1 MQPPT
6 SSVESGAVVPLLTSL
21 LRDVS
26 RSFYLTLRVLPA
38 EVRTPIGLA
47 YLLARATDTIAD
59 TELVPVPQRL
69 AALHALRT
77 RILGETNV
85 ANDPTPQR
93 LRDLATQQGNPAER
107 VLLQRIAEAL
117 HLLENETAPFD
128 RAQIRAVLDTI
139 TSGQVLDLERFGSAS
154 AERLLAL
161 QTDAEL
167 DDYTY
172 RVAGCVGEFWTRIC
186 HYRLYWGEPWDE
198 AAMLSNGIRF
208 GRGLQLVNILRDLPR
223 DLWAGRC
230 YLPVES
236 LAAHGLR
243 PVDLLNPANLPR
255 VRPLYD
261 ELLDRAQA
269 HLTAGWAYTTA
280 LPQSPFRLRLACAW
294 PILIGA
300 ETLAKLRH
308 GNVLDPAQRIKV
320 SRASVRRIM
329 LQTILYAPSAG
340 KWNRLYSTASA
351 TKSVAAIHTH

>member
-1 MQPPT
+1 M
-6 SSVESGAVVPLLTSL
+6 PLLTSL

-38 EVRTPIGLA
+38 EVRAPIGLA

-69 AALHALRT
+69 AALKSLRA
-77 RILGETNV
+77 RILGGTNA
-85 ANDPTPQR
+85 ANDSTPQL

-107 VLLQRIAEAL
+107 FLLQRIDEAL
-117 HLLENETAPFD
+117 HLLEHETAPFD
-128 RAQIRAVLDTI
+128 RAQIRTALDTI
-139 TSGQVLDLERFGSAS
+139 TSGQVLDLERFGSAN
-154 AERLLAL
+154 ADRLLAL
-161 QTDAEL
+161 QTDTEL

-208 GRGLQLVNILRDLPR
+208 GQGLQLVNILRDLPR
-223 DLWAGRC
+223 DLRAGRC

-243 PVDLLNPANLPR
+243 PNDLLYPVNLPR
-255 VRPLYD
+255 LRPLYD
-261 ELLDRAQA
+261 SLLDRAQA

-280 LPQSPFRLRLACAW
+280 LPQSPFRVRLACTW

-308 GNVLDPAQRIKV
+308 GNVLDPAQRLKV

-340 KWNRLYSTASA
+340 KWSRLYSAASA
-351 TKSVAAIHTH
+351 SGSVETSHSH